1 MNKNIYSDLINYF
14 ETEKKENSKI
24 NKNFKNKKNVK
35 NSLNKKQIKSNNI
48 NNKNSKTQKQ
58 KLNCGNKSHIP
69 HIPCSS
75 KKNNNNKNISNA
87 KMIHFSKPRQFS
99 ASKLTNYSNNCNLN
113 LNTIEDNRNIFV
125 NLFNDLCID
134 KNRELI
140 WNNINTKKIPKN
152 IIRILNP
159 LINGILKD
167 KIRPITKDEFIFYMN
182 DIFNNMP
189 PIDKRL
195 LIYTYYNKLSKNN
208 LYMANNNNNY
218 YTEKTAHILR
228 PGTPNFSM
236 RSIHNSKSDLINKNY
251 KEYNYYNND
260 ENRKTY
266 VINDDIDNIDFQN
279 TKVQKN
285 INEYLYGNNSNYYY
299 GF

>member
-24 NKNFKNKKNVK
+24 NKNFKNKNNTK

-48 NNKNSKTQKQ
+48 NNKNSKIQKQ
-58 KLNCGNKSHIP
+58 KSNYGNKSHIP

-75 KKNNNNKNISNA
+75 KNNRNISNA

-99 ASKLTNYSNNCNLN
+99 ASKITNYSNNSNLN
-113 LNTIEDNRNIFV
+113 LNNIEDNKSIFI

-134 KNRELI
+134 KNKELI
-140 WNNINTKKIPKN
+140 ENNINIKKIPKN

-167 KIRPITKDEFIFYMN
+167 KIRPITKNEFIFYMN
-182 DIFNNMP
+182 DIFNSMS

-208 LYMANNNNNY
+208 LYKANNNNNYY

-251 KEYNYYNND
+251 NYEYNYYNND
-260 ENRKTY
+260 KIRKTY